1 MAVRVSVIIPV
12 YNSVNYVGEAIRSVQ
27 EQSLDRDAIEI
38 LAVDDG
44 STDGGGELLA
54 EMAAEDPRIRLLTQE
69 NSGTPGG
76 ARNPAIDIA
85 RGEFVFFLDSDDTL
99 TPDAL
104 RDMLRMADAED
115 SDVVLGKLGSL
126 DARAAPASMFKRT
139 VADAD
144 LVEDNIF
151 NTLRPS
157 KLIRRTL
164 IDELE
169 LRFPTDQKVGEDQP
183 FMAAAYLNAR
193 KVSIL
198 ADHDYYMIRRRDDGT
213 NMTSI
218 AQTAEDQLRTAVR
231 LSRAIERYTEPG
243 ELRDKLL
250 RRPFQWTMGRALDRR
265 WHRLPRAEQ
274 EALRDEF
281 HAEIRH
287 LYTDG
292 VREPLPET
300 LRWKLDLLAAD
311 DLDGLAMLFEHLGT
325 TGAPAVL
332 WRDGMFQHALPEE
345 LERRLPKLS
354 RQATAPVMSPC
365 LEDLRIDGLTVRVSA
380 TVTIPALEGAPDGL
394 GIRGRRRD
402 SEEVADF
409 EVTGSDLRSDVSSFS
424 VEAEHAGL
432 SRGVWDLF
440 VVVRFGEHEKEIR
453 LGATRSAALA
463 PEGVSN
469 LAEEPPAGDRLI
481 AYFTKGPGNLSI
493 DRGGLIARHTTA
505 VRSLGLALDENGRA
519 LLLIETPAP
528 PQEADEFFCTL
539 KGIPQHGG
547 RQLLPTLRL
556 GERLLGLRLPVT
568 ATMIGARLSIAS
580 VLGGVRSPV
589 AVTGT
594 EFWPA
599 RAAGFGLV
607 AEDGGGV
614 RVVGVQE
621 STRRHGRV
629 THRPARA
636 PRRAGTGRARLAAAV
651 RAVPVAGPAL
661 TGAVR
666 RARNRLS

>member
-1 MAVRVSVIIPV
+1 
-12 YNSVNYVGEAIRSVQ
+12 
-27 EQSLDRDAIEI
+27 
-38 LAVDDG
+38 
-44 STDGGGELLA
+44 
-54 EMAAEDPRIRLLTQE
+54 
-69 NSGTPGG
+69 
-76 ARNPAIDIA
+76 
-85 RGEFVFFLDSDDTL
+85 
-99 TPDAL
+99 
-104 RDMLRMADAED
+104 
-115 SDVVLGKLGSL
+115 
-126 DARAAPASMFKRT
+126 
-139 VADAD
+139 
-144 LVEDNIF
+144 
-151 NTLRPS
+151 
-157 KLIRRTL
+157 
-164 IDELE
+164 
-169 LRFPTDQKVGEDQP
+169 
-183 FMAAAYLNAR
+183 MAAAYLNAR

-198 ADHDYYMIRRRDDGT
+198 ADHDYYMIRRRDGGT

-218 AQTAEDQLRTAVR
+218 STQTPRPAAHGRAPL
-231 LSRAIERYTEPG
+231 RAIERYTEPG

-354 RQATAPVMSPC
+354 RQATARDVP
-365 LEDLRIDGLTVRVSA
+365 LRRDLRIDGLTVRVSA

-469 LAEEPPAGDRLI
+469 LLRSPGGDRLI
-481 AYFTKGPGNLSI
+481 AYFTKGATSPS
-493 DRGGLIARHTTA
+493 TA
-505 VRSLGLALDENGRA
+505 
-519 LLLIETPAP
+519 
-528 PQEADEFFCTL
+528 AD
-539 KGIPQHGG
+539 
-547 RQLLPTLRL
+547 
-556 GERLLGLRLPVT
+556 
-568 ATMIGARLSIAS
+568 
-580 VLGGVRSPV
+580 
-589 AVTGT
+589 
-594 EFWPA
+594 
-599 RAAGFGLV
+599 
-607 AEDGGGV
+607 
-614 RVVGVQE
+614 
-621 STRRHGRV
+621 
-629 THRPARA
+629 
-636 PRRAGTGRARLAAAV
+636 
-651 RAVPVAGPAL
+651 
-661 TGAVR
+661 
-666 RARNRLS
+666 